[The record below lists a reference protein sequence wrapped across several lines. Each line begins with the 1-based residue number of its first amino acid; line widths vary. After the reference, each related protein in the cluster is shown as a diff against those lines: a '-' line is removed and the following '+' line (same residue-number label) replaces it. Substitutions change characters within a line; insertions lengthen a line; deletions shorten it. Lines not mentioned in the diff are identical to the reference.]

1 MPADRRLNRT
11 RTPSVRGLLAAAVAG
26 LALVAAAPGVPALAR
41 PAGEAAPAPVA
52 GEPWFGPGLDWE
64 QDLPADYAE
73 RLGET
78 PSLYAQRVHYPLTQA
93 DRGYLTDFAELA
105 SEQGAVALLTLEP
118 QVALTSLTDDDAQT
132 LAADLAALHDELDTH
147 FLVRFAPEMN
157 GSWTI
162 WGQQPERYVAAFRT
176 VAEAVHAS
184 EESGAPHAEMVWSPA
199 YGAGYPFGR
208 SYGAVE
214 SAGGRVAGVL
224 DTDRDGTVDD
234 GDDPYAPYFPG
245 ARHVDW
251 VGLSLYHYGDR
262 QAFGNNALPGA
273 GELEARLDDRFG
285 YGTQQRRTSFYDR
298 YASADR
304 PMLMETSALY
314 DTANERGA
322 DELRLK
328 QAWWRQVLASVA
340 DHPAVGAISWLEL
353 TRPEAEIDDDV
364 ADWRATH
371 TPALASALRRDLDA
385 STVRLGPVT
394 QVVRPFGEAS
404 KEDLPGDA
412 DDADDSG
419 DSGDGTVAW
428 RWIPLGLV
436 LVGGA
441 WAALRLARGRA

>member
-1 MPADRRLNRT
+1 MPADRRLSRCW
-11 RTPSVRGLLAAAVAG
+11 RTPSPRGLLAAAVAAV
-26 LALVAAAPGVPALAR
+26 ALAAPGAPAVAG
-41 PAGEAAPAPVA
+41 PAGEAAPSPMA

-64 QDLPADYAE
+64 QDRPADYAE

-78 PSLYAQRVHYPLTQA
+78 PSLYAQRVHYPLTED
-93 DRGYLTDFAELA
+93 DRGYLASFAEAA
-105 SEQGAVALLTLEP
+105 SGQGAVALLTLEP
-118 QVALTSLTDDDAQT
+118 QVALTSLTRDDAEV
-132 LAADLAALHDELDTH
+132 LATDLAALHDDLDTH

-162 WGQQPERYVAAFRT
+162 WGQQPQRYVSAFRT

-184 EESGAPHAEMVWSPA
+184 EVSDAPHAEMVWAPA

-245 ARHVDW
+245 ERHVDW

-262 QAFGNNALPGA
+262 QHFGNNAVPGA
-273 GELEARLDDRFG
+273 GELEARLDDSFG
-285 YGTQQRRTSFYDR
+285 YGTRQRRTSFYDR
-298 YASADR
+298 YATSGR
-304 PMLMETSALY
+304 PMLVETSALY
-314 DTANERGA
+314 DTASERGA
-322 DELRLK
+322 GELRLK
-328 QAWWRQVLASVA
+328 RAWWRQVLAAVA
-340 DHPAVGAISWLEL
+340 DHPAIGAISWLEL

-371 TPALASALRRDLDA
+371 TPALASALRHDLDA

-394 QVVRPFGEAS
+394 RVVADTAQTAS
-404 KEDLPGDA
+404 AGPAASD
-412 DDADDSG
+412 DDSG
-419 DSGDGTVAW
+419 GKTDDGTVAW

-441 WAALRLARGRA
+441 WAALRLTRKRA

>member
-1 MPADRRLNRT
+1 VPAGRRLSRT
-11 RTPSVRGLLAAAVAG
+11 RTPSPRGILAATVAG
-26 LALVAAAPGVPALAR
+26 FTIAAALPGVPALAH

-64 QDLPADYAE
+64 QDMPIDYAG

-78 PSLYAQRVHYPLTQA
+78 PSLYAQRVHYPLTDD
-93 DRGYLTDFAELA
+93 DRGYLADFAELA
-105 SEQGAVALLTLEP
+105 ASQGAVALLTLEP
-118 QVALTSLTDDDAQT
+118 QVALTSLTDDDAHV

-162 WGQQPERYVAAFRT
+162 WGQQPQRYVAAFRT

-184 EESGAPHAEMVWSPA
+184 EGRSAGGGAPNAEMVWSPA

-214 SAGGRVAGVL
+214 SAGGRVARVL
-224 DTDRDGTVDD
+224 DTDHDGAVDD

-262 QAFGNNALPGA
+262 QDFGNNAVPGA
-273 GELEARLDDRFG
+273 DELEARLDDRFG
-285 YGTQQRRTSFYDR
+285 YGTRQRRTSFYDR

-304 PMLMETSALY
+304 PMLVETSALY

-328 QAWWRQVLASVA
+328 QAWWRQVLASVG
-340 DHPAVGAISWLEL
+340 DHPAIGAISWLEL
-353 TRPEAEIDDDV
+353 TRPEAEIDGDV

-371 TPALASALRRDLDA
+371 TPALATALRDDLDA

-394 QVVRPFGEAS
+394 EVVRPFGEAS
-404 KEDLPGDA
+404 KDDLPGDA
-412 DDADDSG
+412 D
-419 DSGDGTVAW
+419 DGTVAW

-436 LVGGA
+436 LLGGA
-441 WAALRLARGRA
+441 WAALRLVRGRA